1 MSELLIEL
9 FSEEMPPNLQ
19 INARTQL
26 KKLFSEELSSLNLR
40 YKDFEFYSTPTRLT
54 VFISGL
60 PSKIK
65 VLSSEVKG
73 PKLGVPQNIVENFAR
88 SKNIS
93 TKDLYEKKLEKGTF
107 YFAKLKGKEIN
118 TEHELIKIIAK
129 S

>member
-1 MSELLIEL
+1 
-9 FSEEMPPNLQ
+9 MPPNLQ

-73 PKLGVPQNIVENFAR
+73 PKLGVPQNIVENFG
-88 SKNIS
+88 
-93 TKDLYEKKLEKGTF
+93 LKLNGLTELQYVFGTF
-107 YFAKLKGKEIN
+107 
-118 TEHELIKIIAK
+118 LIDKNM
-129 S
+129 